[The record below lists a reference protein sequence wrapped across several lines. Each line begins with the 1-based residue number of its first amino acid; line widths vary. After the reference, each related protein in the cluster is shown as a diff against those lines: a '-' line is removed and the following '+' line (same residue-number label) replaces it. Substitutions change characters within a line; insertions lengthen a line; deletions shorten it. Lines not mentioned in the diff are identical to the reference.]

1 MKISPWPSYSEE
13 EIQAV
18 SNVLSSNKVNYWTGS
33 NCNDFEN
40 QFSKWVGVDY
50 AIAVSNGSVA
60 LELALIALGI
70 GPGDEVIVTP
80 RSFIASVS
88 SVVLVGAT
96 PIFAD
101 VDHNSQNITAET
113 ISIVLTVRTK
123 AIICV
128 HLAGMPCEMDAI
140 MSLAKDFDLK
150 VIEDCAQAHGALYRN
165 KVVGSIGHIGVW
177 SFCQDKIITTGGE
190 GGMVATNDFSLFETM
205 WSYKDHGKSWKD
217 TKDKTQS
224 NGPRL
229 VHKTFGTNWRMME
242 IQAVIGAIQL
252 KRISAMGIRR
262 SEIATAIGNVCRN
275 YSIFRVP
282 NVPMYIKHAYY
293 RFYAFI
299 EPDKL
304 ALGWTRDRII
314 SDIRFK
320 GVSCSEGTCA
330 EIYLEPAF
338 ESLNMSPPKRLPV
351 ARELGET
358 SISFLVHPT
367 ITNHEL
373 DNILFI
379 LNEVF
384 LDATSID
391 Y

>member
-101 VDHNSQNITAET
+101 VDHNSQNITADT

-128 HLAGMPCEMDAI
+128 HLAGMPCEMDA
-140 MSLAKDFDLK
+140 
-150 VIEDCAQAHGALYRN
+150 
-165 KVVGSIGHIGVW
+165 
-177 SFCQDKIITTGGE
+177 
-190 GGMVATNDFSLFETM
+190 
-205 WSYKDHGKSWKD
+205 
-217 TKDKTQS
+217 
-224 NGPRL
+224 
-229 VHKTFGTNWRMME
+229 
-242 IQAVIGAIQL
+242 
-252 KRISAMGIRR
+252 
-262 SEIATAIGNVCRN
+262 
-275 YSIFRVP
+275 
-282 NVPMYIKHAYY
+282 
-293 RFYAFI
+293 
-299 EPDKL
+299 
-304 ALGWTRDRII
+304 
-314 SDIRFK
+314 
-320 GVSCSEGTCA
+320 
-330 EIYLEPAF
+330 
-338 ESLNMSPPKRLPV
+338 
-351 ARELGET
+351 
-358 SISFLVHPT
+358 
-367 ITNHEL
+367 
-373 DNILFI
+373 
-379 LNEVF
+379 
-384 LDATSID
+384 
-391 Y
+391 